1 MPDRFITMTDFTIT
15 NNIYD
20 FHSTNFYSVDGTG
33 NNLQQPNYG
42 ATGSVQSNLAPLDYG
57 DGISSPGGTERPNPR
72 VISNTLG
79 AQNEVIPSDRGLTNL
94 IWAFGQFLDHD
105 LILTPEN
112 HDNSVI
118 ISVPAGDPFLDPNNT
133 GNIIIPM
140 DGTAFVEGTG
150 TSRDNPAQIA
160 NNITTWIDGSNIY
173 GSDTERNHYLRQ
185 GTDGLLKISQ
195 GNLLPF
201 GNEFLANANPSRQ
214 DPTNL
219 FAAGDIRANE
229 NSVLVSMH
237 TLFVREHNRLAAELA
252 IAHPD
257 WSDEQLYQR
266 ARQIN
271 IAQYQ
276 KIIYDE
282 YLPSLVGIDALPVYG
297 GYDESIDPSIDRS
310 FSSAGFRIGH
320 TQLSSEIP
328 RWDEQSN
335 QLAAGNLTLAEV
347 FFRSTQVIQETGID
361 PILRGI
367 SSSLSQNV
375 DLKLIDDVRN
385 LLFSFGSHAIGRD
398 LFAMNVQRG
407 RLNGLSDYNTVRE
420 AYGLSRVTSFANITS
435 DVATQN
441 KLAELY
447 GTVDNLD
454 LYVGLLAEDRQAGSA
469 VGETFRTI
477 LVRQF
482 TALRS
487 GDRLY
492 YENIFTPQEIG
503 EINNTTFSDIIRRNT
518 NIEILQDNAFSL
530 VNYGAKSDDV
540 LNGGLGNDSLFGKA
554 GNDTIYGH
562 NGDDILYGS
571 AGDDYLFG
579 GFGDDKLVAGNGVDY
594 LDGGDGDDKL
604 IGNNGDQI
612 LVGGTGN
619 DKLVG
624 NNGNDVLD
632 GGSGN
637 NLLKGGVGED
647 RFILSPGG
655 IDRIMDFE
663 LGIDTLSLAEGLSW
677 ENIEILGTN
686 NSVLIHEG
694 ERIGVA
700 VEIKPVEIIADLA
713 GN

>member
-150 TSRDNPAQIA
+150 TSRDNPAQIT